1 MDSEEEI
8 VDTEDELVDSE
19 EEGIPTEYL
28 GADPEES
35 AQSDSDTSEEEDG
48 EEVPVTGVF
57 VVGEKENRAEQP
69 SDEENEN
76 NREKEK
82 EKEKNRE
89 KEKEKEKNREKE
101 KEKEKN
107 REKQKE
113 KEKNGEEMAKQKQK
127 DPKKQ
132 KMSEKEK
139 AREKEKEKVYEVGDF
154 VTAIYDGD
162 WFIAQ
167 VDIDQ
172 DKAGDTHVN
181 LSYMEKI
188 AYNQFRWPKN
198 HDLLLTLK
206 EDILTSV
213 SDLKIVGSSIRANH
227 VGLKDNEAQE
237 ADIALAMVLY
247 LHSFH
252 FFIFFSIFL
261 GYHSVLVVGTG
272 TGIVPTVL
280 YPSGVSG
287 RYCTLGT

>member
-1 MDSEEEI
+1 VDSEEEI

-139 AREKEKEKVYEVGDF
+139 AREKEKEKEKVYEVGDF

-287 RYCTLGT
+287 R

>member
-76 NREKEK
+76 NREKEKEKEKNREKEK

-252 FFIFFSIFL
+252 FFIFFQFF
-261 GYHSVLVVGTG
+261 
-272 TGIVPTVL
+272 
-280 YPSGVSG
+280 
-287 RYCTLGT
+287 